1 MQYLLPLLCA
11 AAFLIINANEKIKII
26 VNKLLLKRKAGIIS
40 FNKEVTR
47 ETIGTARL
55 KDFASIIAADTDRY
69 RNDTIVTI
77 DSNKQDIQDVRL
89 REEQFRWKINSLIK
103 YPKKGAALIKAA
115 LFFWLVKP
123 KSADL

>member
-89 REEQFRWKINSLIK
+89 REEQFR
-103 YPKKGAALIKAA
+103 
-115 LFFWLVKP
+115 
-123 KSADL
+123 